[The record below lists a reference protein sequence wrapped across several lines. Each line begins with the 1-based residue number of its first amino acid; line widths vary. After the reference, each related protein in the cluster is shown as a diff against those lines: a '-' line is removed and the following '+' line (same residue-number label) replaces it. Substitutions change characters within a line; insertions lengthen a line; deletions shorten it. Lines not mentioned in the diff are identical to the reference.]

1 MGTSQ
6 IAPWQSRH
14 KAGGSMTEALVV
26 RKCES
31 LADLKRCCELQRAIW
46 KEEDLDVEPVTIMV
60 VAAHTGGQV
69 LGAFYGEELVG
80 FTEAL
85 AGVKDGQ
92 SYLHSH
98 VTGVA
103 EGYRDKGVG
112 RALKLFQRTEALSRG
127 LRLIQWTFDPLEPR
141 NAHFNF
147 NCLGAISRQF
157 IPNLYG
163 VTSSPLHRGLPTD
176 RLLAEWHLD
185 SKRVKKLAEAGPAAT
200 LRPGQATGAT
210 VHLPVELEEWK
221 RNDLPRV
228 IETQER
234 IRQEFSSWFVKG
246 YAAVGV
252 QVSLEGAT
260 YQLSTGN
267 VFV

>member
-1 MGTSQ
+1 
-6 IAPWQSRH
+6 
-14 KAGGSMTEALVV
+14 MTEQLVV

-31 LADLKRCCELQRAIW
+31 LADLKRCCELQRVIW
-46 KEEDLDVEPVTIMV
+46 KEGDLDVEPVTIMV

-69 LGAFYGEELVG
+69 LGAFYGDELVG

-85 AGVKDGQ
+85 VGVNDGQ
-92 SYLHSH
+92 PYLHSH

-127 LRLIQWTFDPLEPR
+127 LRLIQWTFDPLETR
-141 NAHFNF
+141 NAHFNL

-185 SKRVKKLAEAGPAAT
+185 SQRVKKLVAEGNAAPLPGEATAPTVQLPA
-200 LRPGQATGAT
+200 
-210 VHLPVELEEWK
+210 ELEEWK
-221 RNDLPRV
+221 RSDLPKV
-228 IETQER
+228 IQIQDR
-234 IRQEFSSWFVKG
+234 IRQEFSKWFAKG
-246 YAAVGV
+246 YAAVGI

-260 YQLSTGN
+260 YQLSSED
-267 VFV
+267 VSV